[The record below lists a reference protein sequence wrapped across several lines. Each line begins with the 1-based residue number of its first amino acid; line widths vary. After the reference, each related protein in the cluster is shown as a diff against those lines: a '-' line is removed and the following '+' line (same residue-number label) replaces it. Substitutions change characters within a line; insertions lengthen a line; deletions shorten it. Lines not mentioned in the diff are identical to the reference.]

1 MLMVLIFKHHAAF
14 LSKMSYFQPTLDDG
28 PVNLG
33 RAEKARKGYGE
44 RLWAREA
51 LSKEKVIG
59 HSEGGTEWRNFFGC
73 S

>member
-44 RLWAREA
+44 RL
-51 LSKEKVIG
+51 
-59 HSEGGTEWRNFFGC
+59 
-73 S
+73 